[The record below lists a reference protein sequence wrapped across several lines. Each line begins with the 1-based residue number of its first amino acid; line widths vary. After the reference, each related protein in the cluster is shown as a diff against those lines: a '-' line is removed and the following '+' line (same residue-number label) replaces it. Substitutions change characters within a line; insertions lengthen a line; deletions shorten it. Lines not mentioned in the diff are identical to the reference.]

1 MYEIR
6 CHIIVYFNFLNSIYF
21 YSIKKKTQL
30 AKKTLKDKDVYKEF
44 EQKLAKDFRS
54 TSQATTHH

>member
-6 CHIIVYFNFLNSIYF
+6 FHIIVYFNFLNSIYF